1 MEGGRHFRSRALISF
16 LRGRVAHVG
25 LSSAVIDLNGAGM
38 SFYATP
44 QTLSH
49 LTVGGE
55 AKVFTSLIVREDSL
69 TLFGFSSDE
78 EREVFDV
85 LLSVSGVG
93 PRLALAVLAVHEP
106 EAIRV
111 AAHTGD
117 GKAFTKVPGIG
128 PKVAGRIVL
137 ELAGKLVPH
146 GTAASA
152 APAMVAEAAWK
163 PQVVAAMTSLGW
175 SEKDATGSI
184 EKAMADAP
192 ETAAA
197 GNVAEILRT
206 TLRWLGQDGA
216 RAGNRVGSRG

>member
-1 MEGGRHFRSRALISF
+1 MISF
-16 LRGRVAHVG
+16 LRGTVAHVG

-38 SFYATP
+38 SVNATP
-44 QTLSH
+44 QTLSG
-49 LTVGGE
+49 LRVGDEG
-55 AKVFTSLIVREDSL
+55 KLFTSLIVREDSL
-69 TLFGFSSDE
+69 TLFGFGSDD

-111 AAHTGD
+111 AAHSGD

-146 GTAASA
+146 GTPGRSV
-152 APAMVAEAAWK
+152 PAVSAEAVWK
-163 PQVVAAMTSLGW
+163 PQVVAAMMSLGW
-175 SEKDATGSI
+175 SEKDATSSI
-184 EKAMADAP
+184 DKSLADSP
-192 ETAAA
+192 ELAEQ
-197 GNVAEILRT
+197 GNVAEILRA

-216 RAGNRVGSRG
+216 RAGNRVGARG

>member
-1 MEGGRHFRSRALISF
+1 LISF
-16 LRGRVAHVG
+16 LRGTVAHVG

-38 SFYATP
+38 SVNATP
-44 QTLSH
+44 QTLSG
-49 LTVGGE
+49 LRAGE
-55 AKVFTSLIVREDSL
+55 EGKLFTSLIVREDSL
-69 TLFGFSSDE
+69 TLFGFSSDD

-93 PRLALAVLAVHEP
+93 PRLALAVLAVHDP

-146 GTAASA
+146 GTGTAA
-152 APAMVAEAAWK
+152 APAAAAPAPWK

-175 SEKDATGSI
+175 SEKDATASI
-184 EKAMADAP
+184 DKALSDSPELEAD
-192 ETAAA
+192 
-197 GNVAEILRT
+197 GQVAEILRA

-216 RAGNRVGSRG
+216 RAGNRVGTRG

>member
-1 MEGGRHFRSRALISF
+1 MISF
-16 LRGRVAHVG
+16 LRGTVAHVG

-38 SFYATP
+38 SVNATP
-44 QTLSH
+44 QTLGS
-49 LTVGGE
+49 LRVGEEG
-55 AKVFTSLIVREDSL
+55 KLFTSLIVREDSL
-69 TLFGFSSDE
+69 TLFGFSSDD
-78 EREVFDV
+78 EREVFDI

-111 AAHTGD
+111 AAHSGD

-146 GTAASA
+146 GTAGSTT
-152 APAMVAEAAWK
+152 PAVSAEALWK

-175 SEKDATGSI
+175 SEKDATASI
-184 EKAMADAP
+184 DKSLADSP
-192 ETAAA
+192 ELAEQ
-197 GNVAEILRT
+197 GNVAEILRA

-216 RAGNRVGSRG
+216 RAGNRVGARG

>member
-1 MEGGRHFRSRALISF
+1 MISF
-16 LRGRVAHVG
+16 LRGTVAHVG
-25 LSSAVIDLNGAGM
+25 LSTAVIDLNGAGM
-38 SFYATP
+38 SVYATP

-49 LTVGGE
+49 LKVGEE
-55 AKVFTSLIVREDSL
+55 AKLFTSMIVREDSL
-69 TLFGFSSDE
+69 TLFGFADDDA
-78 EREVFDV
+78 REVFDV

-117 GKAFTKVPGIG
+117 NKAFTKVPGIG
-128 PKVAGRIVL
+128 PKVAGRLVL
-137 ELAGKLVPH
+137 ELSGKLVPH
-146 GTAASA
+146 GTGSVN
-152 APAMVAEAAWK
+152 APAAEVTAEWK

-184 EKAMADAP
+184 DKAMADSP
-192 ETAAA
+192 ELVET
-197 GNVAEILRT
+197 GNVAQILRA

>member
-1 MEGGRHFRSRALISF
+1 MISF
-16 LRGRVAHVG
+16 LRGTVAHVG

-38 SFYATP
+38 SVNATP
-44 QTLSH
+44 QTLSR
-49 LTVGGE
+49 LRTGE
-55 AKVFTSLIVREDSL
+55 EGKLFTSLIVREDSL
-69 TLFGFSSDE
+69 TLFGFASDD

-117 GKAFTKVPGIG
+117 SKTFTKVPGIG

-146 GTAASA
+146 GTAGAAGAST
-152 APAMVAEAAWK
+152 PAEAAWK

-175 SEKDATGSI
+175 SEKDAAASI
-184 EKAMADAP
+184 EKALADDP
-192 ETAAA
+192 EVEFR

>member
-1 MEGGRHFRSRALISF
+1 MISF

-49 LTVGGE
+49 LTVGAE
-55 AKVFTSLIVREDSL
+55 AKLFTSLIVREDSL

-146 GTAASA
+146 GTGAAA

-184 EKAMADAP
+184 DKAMADAP

>member
-1 MEGGRHFRSRALISF
+1 MISF
-16 LRGRVAHVG
+16 LRGTVAHVG
-25 LSSAVIDLNGAGM
+25 LSTAVIDLNGAGM
-38 SFYATP
+38 SVYATP
-44 QTLSH
+44 QTLSK
-49 LTVGGE
+49 LRTGE
-55 AKVFTSLIVREDSL
+55 EGKLFTSLIVREDSL
-69 TLFGFSSDE
+69 TLFGFATDD

-93 PRLALAVLAVHEP
+93 PRLALAVLAVHDP

-117 GKAFTKVPGIG
+117 SKTFTKVPGIG

-146 GTAASA
+146 GTPAAPAPAASA
-152 APAMVAEAAWK
+152 ESVWK

-184 EKAMADAP
+184 DKALADSPDLA
-192 ETAAA
+192 EQ

>member
-1 MEGGRHFRSRALISF
+1 LISF
-16 LRGRVAHVG
+16 LRGTVAHVG
-25 LSSAVIDLNGAGM
+25 LASAVIDLNGAGM
-38 SFYATP
+38 SVNATP
-44 QTLSH
+44 QTLSS
-49 LTVGGE
+49 LRVGEEG
-55 AKVFTSLIVREDSL
+55 KLFTSLIVREDSL
-69 TLFGFSSDE
+69 TLFGFTSDD
-78 EREVFDV
+78 EREVFDI

-111 AAHTGD
+111 AAHSGD

-146 GTAASA
+146 GTAGSAATPAASA
-152 APAMVAEAAWK
+152 ESVWK

-175 SEKDATGSI
+175 SEKDATSSI
-184 EKAMADAP
+184 DKSLADSP
-192 ETAAA
+192 ELAEQ
-197 GNVAEILRT
+197 GNVAEILRA

-216 RAGNRVGSRG
+216 RAGNRVGARG

>member
-1 MEGGRHFRSRALISF
+1 MISF
-16 LRGRVAHVG
+16 LRGTVAHVG
-25 LSSAVIDLNGAGM
+25 LSTAVIDLNGAGM
-38 SFYATP
+38 SVHATP
-44 QTLSH
+44 QTLSK
-49 LTVGGE
+49 LRTGE
-55 AKVFTSLIVREDSL
+55 EGKLFTSLIVREDSL
-69 TLFGFSSDE
+69 TLFGFASDD

-93 PRLALAVLAVHEP
+93 PRLALAVLAVHDP

-117 GKAFTKVPGIG
+117 SKTFTKVPGIG

-146 GTAASA
+146 GTPAAAAPAASA
-152 APAMVAEAAWK
+152 ESVWK

-184 EKAMADAP
+184 DKALADTPDLA
-192 ETAAA
+192 EQ

>member
-1 MEGGRHFRSRALISF
+1 MISF
-16 LRGRVAHVG
+16 LRGTVAHVG

-38 SFYATP
+38 SVNATP
-44 QTLSH
+44 QTLGS
-49 LTVGGE
+49 LRVGEEG
-55 AKVFTSLIVREDSL
+55 KLFTSLIVREDSL
-69 TLFGFSSDE
+69 TLFGFSSDD
-78 EREVFDV
+78 EREVFDI

-111 AAHTGD
+111 AAHSGD

-146 GTAASA
+146 GTTGST
-152 APAMVAEAAWK
+152 APAVSAESLWK

-175 SEKDATGSI
+175 SEKDATASI
-184 EKAMADAP
+184 DKSLADSP
-192 ETAAA
+192 ELAEQ
-197 GNVAEILRT
+197 GNVAEILRA

-216 RAGNRVGSRG
+216 RAGNRVGARG

>member
-1 MEGGRHFRSRALISF
+1 LISF
-16 LRGRVAHVG
+16 LRGTVAHVG

-38 SFYATP
+38 SVNATP
-44 QTLSH
+44 QTLSG
-49 LTVGGE
+49 LRVGEEG
-55 AKVFTSLIVREDSL
+55 KLFTSLIVREDSL
-69 TLFGFSSDE
+69 TLFGFSSDD
-78 EREVFDV
+78 EREVFDI

-93 PRLALAVLAVHEP
+93 PRLALAVLAVHDP

-146 GTAASA
+146 GTGPTAAPAASA
-152 APAMVAEAAWK
+152 PAPWK

-175 SEKDATGSI
+175 SEKDAASSI
-184 EKAMADAP
+184 DKALSDSPELEAD
-192 ETAAA
+192 
-197 GNVAEILRT
+197 GQVAEILRA

>member
-1 MEGGRHFRSRALISF
+1 MISF
-16 LRGRVAHVG
+16 LRGTVAHVG
-25 LSSAVIDLNGAGM
+25 LSTAVIDLNGAGM
-38 SFYATP
+38 SVYATP

-49 LTVGGE
+49 LKPGDE
-55 AKVFTSLIVREDSL
+55 AKLFTSMIVREDSL
-69 TLFGFSSDE
+69 TLFGFADDD

-146 GTAASA
+146 GTGTASASA
-152 APAMVAEAAWK
+152 AQVTAEWK

-184 EKAMADAP
+184 DKAMADSP
-192 ETAAA
+192 ELVDS
-197 GNVAEILRT
+197 GNVAQILRA

>member
-1 MEGGRHFRSRALISF
+1 LISF
-16 LRGRVAHVG
+16 LRGTVAHVG

-38 SFYATP
+38 SVNATP
-44 QTLSH
+44 QTLSR
-49 LTVGGE
+49 LRIGE
-55 AKVFTSLIVREDSL
+55 EGKLFTSLIVREDSL
-69 TLFGFSSDE
+69 TLFGFASDD

-117 GKAFTKVPGIG
+117 SKTFTKVPGIG

-146 GTAASA
+146 GTAGAAGAST
-152 APAMVAEAAWK
+152 PAEAAWK

-175 SEKDATGSI
+175 SEKDAAASI
-184 EKAMADAP
+184 EKALADDP
-192 ETAAA
+192 EVEFR

>member
-1 MEGGRHFRSRALISF
+1 MISF
-16 LRGRVAHVG
+16 LRGTVAHVG

-38 SFYATP
+38 SVNATP
-44 QTLSH
+44 QTLSG
-49 LTVGGE
+49 LRTGE
-55 AKVFTSLIVREDSL
+55 EGKLFTSLIVREDSL
-69 TLFGFSSDE
+69 TLFGFSSDD

-93 PRLALAVLAVHEP
+93 PRLALAVLAVHDP

-146 GTAASA
+146 GTGSAA
-152 APAMVAEAAWK
+152 APAVSAPAPWK

-175 SEKDATGSI
+175 SEKDASSSI
-184 EKAMADAP
+184 DKALADSPELADA
-192 ETAAA
+192 
-197 GNVAEILRT
+197 GQVAEILRA

>member
-1 MEGGRHFRSRALISF
+1 LISF
-16 LRGRVAHVG
+16 LRGTVAHIG
-25 LSSAVIDLNGAGM
+25 LSTAVIDLNGAGM
-38 SFYATP
+38 SVNATP
-44 QTLSH
+44 QTLSR
-49 LTVGGE
+49 LRTGE
-55 AKVFTSLIVREDSL
+55 EGKLFTSLIVREDSL
-69 TLFGFSSDE
+69 TLFGFASDD

-117 GKAFTKVPGIG
+117 SKTFTKVPGIG

-146 GTAASA
+146 GTPGAAQPSI
-152 APAMVAEAAWK
+152 PAEAAWK
-163 PQVVAAMTSLGW
+163 PQVVAAMTSLGG
-175 SEKDATGSI
+175 SEKDAAASI
-184 EKAMADAP
+184 DKALADDP
-192 ETAAA
+192 EVSFRA
-197 GNVAEILRT
+197 NVPEILRT

>member
-1 MEGGRHFRSRALISF
+1 
-16 LRGRVAHVG
+16 
-25 LSSAVIDLNGAGM
+25 VIDLNGAGM
-38 SFYATP
+38 SVNATP
-44 QTLSH
+44 QTLSK
-49 LTVGGE
+49 LRTGDEG
-55 AKVFTSLIVREDSL
+55 KLFTSLIVREDSL
-69 TLFGFSSDE
+69 TLFGFASDD

-93 PRLALAVLAVHEP
+93 PRLALAVLAVHDP

-117 GKAFTKVPGIG
+117 SKTFTKVPGIG

-146 GTAASA
+146 GTPAAAAPAASA
-152 APAMVAEAAWK
+152 ESVWK

-184 EKAMADAP
+184 DKALADSPDLA
-192 ETAAA
+192 EQ

>member
-1 MEGGRHFRSRALISF
+1 MISF
-16 LRGRVAHVG
+16 LRGTVAHVG

-38 SFYATP
+38 SVNATP
-44 QTLSH
+44 QTLSR
-49 LTVGGE
+49 LRTGE
-55 AKVFTSLIVREDSL
+55 EGKLFTSLIVREDSL
-69 TLFGFSSDE
+69 TLFGFASDD

-117 GKAFTKVPGIG
+117 SKTFTKVPGIG

-146 GTAASA
+146 GTAGVAGAST
-152 APAMVAEAAWK
+152 PAEAAWK

-175 SEKDATGSI
+175 SEKDAAASI
-184 EKAMADAP
+184 GKALVDDP
-192 ETAAA
+192 EVEFR

>member
-1 MEGGRHFRSRALISF
+1 MISF
-16 LRGRVAHVG
+16 LRGTVAHVG

-38 SFYATP
+38 SVNATP
-44 QTLSH
+44 QTLSR
-49 LTVGGE
+49 LRAGE
-55 AKVFTSLIVREDSL
+55 EGKLFTSLIVREDSL
-69 TLFGFSSDE
+69 TLFGFASDD
-78 EREVFDV
+78 ERAVFDI

-111 AAHTGD
+111 AAHSGD

-146 GTAASA
+146 GTAAT
-152 APAMVAEAAWK
+152 APAASSEAVWK

-175 SEKDATGSI
+175 SEKDATVSI
-184 EKAMADAP
+184 DKSLADSPGLA
-192 ETAAA
+192 EQ
-197 GNVAEILRT
+197 GNVAEILRA

-216 RAGNRVGSRG
+216 RAGNRVGARG

>member
-1 MEGGRHFRSRALISF
+1 MISF
-16 LRGRVAHVG
+16 LRGTVAHVG
-25 LSSAVIDLNGAGM
+25 LSAAVIDLNGAGM
-38 SFYATP
+38 SVNATP
-44 QTLSH
+44 RTLSR
-49 LTVGGE
+49 LRTGE
-55 AKVFTSLIVREDSL
+55 EGKLYTSLIVREDSL
-69 TLFGFSSDE
+69 TLFGFASED
-78 EREVFDV
+78 EREVFDF

-117 GKAFTKVPGIG
+117 SKTFTTVPGIG
-128 PKVAGRIVL
+128 PKVGARIVL

-146 GTAASA
+146 GDAGITAPAVSA
-152 APAMVAEAAWK
+152 ATVWK

-175 SEKDATGSI
+175 SEKDATSSI
-184 EKAMADAP
+184 DKALDDSP
-192 ETAAA
+192 ELAAK

-216 RAGNRVGSRG
+216 RAGNRVLNRG

>member
-1 MEGGRHFRSRALISF
+1 MISF
-16 LRGRVAHVG
+16 LRGTVAHVG

-38 SFYATP
+38 SVNATP
-44 QTLSH
+44 QTLSS
-49 LTVGGE
+49 LRVGEEG
-55 AKVFTSLIVREDSL
+55 KLFTSLIVREDSL
-69 TLFGFSSDE
+69 TLFGFTSDD
-78 EREVFDV
+78 EREVFDI

-111 AAHTGD
+111 AAHSGD
-117 GKAFTKVPGIG
+117 GKSFTKVPGIG

-146 GTAASA
+146 GTGSTGGAAVALS
-152 APAMVAEAAWK
+152 AEAVWK

-175 SEKDATGSI
+175 SEKDATASI
-184 EKAMADAP
+184 DKSLADSPELAEK
-192 ETAAA
+192 
-197 GNVAEILRT
+197 GNVAEILRA

-216 RAGNRVGSRG
+216 RAGNRVGARG

>member
-1 MEGGRHFRSRALISF
+1 MISF
-16 LRGRVAHVG
+16 LRGTVAHVG

-38 SFYATP
+38 SVNATP
-44 QTLSH
+44 QTLSK
-49 LTVGGE
+49 LRVGDEG
-55 AKVFTSLIVREDSL
+55 KLFTSLIVREDSL
-69 TLFGFSSDE
+69 TLFGFSSDD

-111 AAHTGD
+111 AAHSGD

-146 GTAASA
+146 GTPGGS
-152 APAMVAEAAWK
+152 APAVSAEAVWK

-175 SEKDATGSI
+175 SEKDATASI
-184 EKAMADAP
+184 DKSLADSP
-192 ETAAA
+192 ELAEQ
-197 GNVAEILRT
+197 GNVAEILRA

-216 RAGNRVGSRG
+216 RAGNRVGARG

>member
-1 MEGGRHFRSRALISF
+1 LISF
-16 LRGRVAHVG
+16 LRGTVAHVG

-38 SFYATP
+38 SVNATP
-44 QTLSH
+44 QTLSS
-49 LTVGGE
+49 LTVGEEG
-55 AKVFTSLIVREDSL
+55 KLFTSLIVREDSL
-69 TLFGFSSDE
+69 TLFGFSSDD
-78 EREVFDV
+78 EREVFDI

-111 AAHTGD
+111 AAHSGD
-117 GKAFTKVPGIG
+117 GKSFTKVPGIG

-146 GTAASA
+146 GTGAGAAA
-152 APAMVAEAAWK
+152 AVRSAEAVWK

-175 SEKDATGSI
+175 SEKDATSSI
-184 EKAMADAP
+184 DKSLTDSP
-192 ETAAA
+192 ELAEQ
-197 GNVAEILRT
+197 GNVAEILRA

-216 RAGNRVGSRG
+216 RAGNRVGTRG

>member
-1 MEGGRHFRSRALISF
+1 LISF
-16 LRGRVAHVG
+16 LRGTVAHVG
-25 LSSAVIDLNGAGM
+25 LSTAVIDLNGAGM
-38 SFYATP
+38 SVYATP
-44 QTLSH
+44 QTLSN
-49 LTVGGE
+49 LRAGE
-55 AKVFTSLIVREDSL
+55 EGKLFTSLIVREDSL
-69 TLFGFSSDE
+69 TLFGFASDD

-93 PRLALAVLAVHEP
+93 PRLALAVLAVHDP

-117 GKAFTKVPGIG
+117 SKTFTKVPGIG

-146 GTAASA
+146 GTATPAG
-152 APAMVAEAAWK
+152 APAASSAEGVWK

-184 EKAMADAP
+184 DKALAD
-192 ETAAA
+192 
-197 GNVAEILRT
+197 
-206 TLRWLGQDGA
+206 
-216 RAGNRVGSRG
+216 SRRNWPAKAT

>member
-1 MEGGRHFRSRALISF
+1 MISF
-16 LRGRVAHVG
+16 LRGTVAHVG
-25 LSSAVIDLNGAGM
+25 LSTAVIDLNGAGM
-38 SFYATP
+38 SVNATP
-44 QTLSH
+44 QTLSR
-49 LTVGGE
+49 LRTGE
-55 AKVFTSLIVREDSL
+55 EGKLFTSLIVREDSL
-69 TLFGFSSDE
+69 TLFGFATDD

-117 GKAFTKVPGIG
+117 SKTFTKVPGIG

-146 GTAASA
+146 GTAGAAGAST
-152 APAMVAEAAWK
+152 PAEAAWK

-175 SEKDATGSI
+175 SEKDAAASI
-184 EKAMADAP
+184 EKALADDP
-192 ETAAA
+192 EVEFR

>member
-1 MEGGRHFRSRALISF
+1 M
-16 LRGRVAHVG
+16 
-25 LSSAVIDLNGAGM
+25 
-38 SFYATP
+38 
-44 QTLSH
+44 
-49 LTVGGE
+49 
-55 AKVFTSLIVREDSL
+55 IVREDSL
-69 TLFGFSSDE
+69 TLFGFADDD

-146 GTAASA
+146 GTGTASA
-152 APAMVAEAAWK
+152 PAAQVTAEWK

-184 EKAMADAP
+184 DKAMADSP
-192 ETAAA
+192 ELVDS
-197 GNVAEILRT
+197 GNVAQILRA

>member
-1 MEGGRHFRSRALISF
+1 LISF
-16 LRGRVAHVG
+16 LRGTVAHVG
-25 LSSAVIDLNGAGM
+25 LSTAVIDLNGAGM
-38 SFYATP
+38 SVFATP

-49 LTVGGE
+49 LKVGTE
-55 AKVFTSLIVREDSL
+55 AKLFTSMIVREDSL
-69 TLFGFSSDE
+69 TLFGFADDD

-117 GKAFTKVPGIG
+117 GKTFTKVPGIG

-146 GTAASA
+146 GTGPSAQPQASIK
-152 APAMVAEAAWK
+152 AEWK

-184 EKAMADAP
+184 DKAMADSP
-192 ETAAA
+192 ELVEA
-197 GNVAEILRT
+197 GNVAQILRA

>member
-1 MEGGRHFRSRALISF
+1 MISF
-16 LRGRVAHVG
+16 LRGTVAHVG
-25 LSSAVIDLNGAGM
+25 LSAAVIDLNGAGM
-38 SFYATP
+38 SVNATP
-44 QTLSH
+44 QTLSR
-49 LTVGGE
+49 LRTGE
-55 AKVFTSLIVREDSL
+55 EGQLFTSLIVREDSL
-69 TLFGFSSDE
+69 TLFGFASDD

-117 GKAFTKVPGIG
+117 SKTFTKVPGIG

-146 GTAASA
+146 GTAGTAAAST
-152 APAMVAEAAWK
+152 PAEAAWK

-175 SEKDATGSI
+175 SEKDASSSI
-184 EKAMADAP
+184 DKALADDP
-192 ETAAA
+192 EVSFR
-197 GNVAEILRT
+197 GNVPEILRT

>member
-1 MEGGRHFRSRALISF
+1 MISF
-16 LRGRVAHVG
+16 LRGTVAHVG
-25 LSSAVIDLNGAGM
+25 LSTAVIDLNGAGM
-38 SFYATP
+38 SVNATP
-44 QTLSH
+44 QTLSR
-49 LTVGGE
+49 LRTGE
-55 AKVFTSLIVREDSL
+55 EGRLFTSLIVREDSL
-69 TLFGFSSDE
+69 TLFGFASDD

-93 PRLALAVLAVHEP
+93 PRLALAVLAVHDP

-117 GKAFTKVPGIG
+117 SKTFTKVPGIG

-146 GTAASA
+146 GTAGSTG
-152 APAMVAEAAWK
+152 APTAAEAAWK

-175 SEKDATGSI
+175 SEKDASASI
-184 EKAMADAP
+184 DKALADDP
-192 ETAAA
+192 EVSFR

-216 RAGNRVGSRG
+216 RAGNRVGTRG

>member
-1 MEGGRHFRSRALISF
+1 MISF
-16 LRGRVAHVG
+16 LRGTVAHVG
-25 LSSAVIDLNGAGM
+25 LSTAVIDLNGAGM
-38 SFYATP
+38 SVNATP
-44 QTLSH
+44 QTLSG
-49 LTVGGE
+49 LRVGEEGQL
-55 AKVFTSLIVREDSL
+55 FTSLIVREDSL
-69 TLFGFSSDE
+69 TLFGFASDD

-111 AAHTGD
+111 AAHSGD
-117 GKAFTKVPGIG
+117 SKTFTKVPGIG

-146 GTAASA
+146 GTAGAAA
-152 APAMVAEAAWK
+152 APTAAESSWK

-175 SEKDATGSI
+175 SEKDASGSI
-184 EKAMADAP
+184 DKALADEP
-192 ETAAA
+192 EVSFR
-197 GNVAEILRT
+197 GNVPEILRT

>member
-1 MEGGRHFRSRALISF
+1 MISF
-16 LRGRVAHVG
+16 LRGTVAHVG

-38 SFYATP
+38 SVNATP
-44 QTLSH
+44 QTLSR
-49 LTVGGE
+49 LRTGE
-55 AKVFTSLIVREDSL
+55 EGKLFTSLIVREDSL
-69 TLFGFSSDE
+69 TLFGFGSDD
-78 EREVFDV
+78 EREVFDI

-111 AAHTGD
+111 AAHSGD

-137 ELAGKLVPH
+137 ELAGKLVPL
-146 GTAASA
+146 GTAAGSP
-152 APAMVAEAAWK
+152 APAASSEAVWK

-175 SEKDATGSI
+175 SEKDATSSI
-184 EKAMADAP
+184 DKSLADSPELAEK
-192 ETAAA
+192 
-197 GNVAEILRT
+197 GNVAEILRA

-216 RAGNRVGSRG
+216 RAGNRVGARG